1 MIFCALQ
8 KKSSKENATE
18 WFSNNHMIANQDELP
33 VIFLSKTDNSVSQ
46 KLISCNNNTETT
58 NLVKLLGIE
67 IEHPLKFNQR
77 ISILFFMSAVE
88 LNALSSLQWFIG
100 KAKKMQ

>member
-8 KKSSKENATE
+8 KKRPKENAIG
-18 WFSNNHMIANQDELP
+18 WFNNDHMIANPEKLP

-46 KLISCNNNTETT
+46 KLNICNNNTETT

-67 IEHPLKFNQR
+67 IDHPLKFNQR
-77 ISILFFMSAVE
+77 ISTFCFMAAVE
-88 LNALSSLQWFIG
+88 LNALSSLQ
-100 KAKKMQ
+100 